1 MQQGA
6 DDTLGVRILGTG
18 IASAL
23 AHPGLLTP
31 ASGLWQA
38 TADLPPRAMPTAL
51 ELTLLLLATSV
62 LGVAA
67 VRWFHQPPVLGY
79 LLVGIAIGPH
89 ALALAPDTP
98 ETHHLAELGIVFL
111 MFSIG
116 LEFSLARLR
125 SMRSI
130 VLGLGL
136 SQVLLTLGAVMAAG
150 LLFGRLFGVAPAGA
164 FALGAALAM
173 SSTAILMKLL
183 VERLELDTEHGRR
196 IVGVLL
202 LQDLAVVPLLV
213 IVPSLSSPA
222 SEMSYALLV
231 AASKAALLLAVL
243 LLGGRSLLRAWLHLV
258 ARRRSQE
265 LFMLNLLLL
274 TLGLAWLAEQ
284 VGLSPALGAFVAG
297 MLLSETE
304 YRHHVE
310 EDIKPFRDVLL
321 GLFFVTVGMALDPRV
336 LASQL
341 PWVLAALALPMGFK
355 FALTLALARLFGADS
370 GTAIKTALPLAAAGE
385 FGFVLINLASD
396 HGLLPGE
403 VRQVVLAAMLL
414 SMLATPFLLA
424 IGARLALRYGGSEW
438 MMRALELHRIAARSM
453 STDRPVVICGYG
465 RSGQHLAKMLEREGI
480 GYVALD
486 LDPDRVREAA
496 MAGHTVVYG
505 DAARRETLVAA
516 GITRAAAIVV
526 SFSDVRAALRII
538 AFAQEINAR
547 IPVIVRT
554 QDDTELDRL
563 LAAGATEVVPEVFE
577 GSLMLGSHALVLLG
591 VPLKRVIRRV
601 RDARDERYRLLR
613 GYFHGAD
620 DPEDGP
626 EEALQVRLHTI
637 LLDADAA
644 AIGRRLDEL
653 DLPGAGVEVTAVRRR
668 GILGDNPSGDLVLQ
682 SGDIVVL
689 RGNAEAL
696 EAVEHLLLAAQ

>member
-1 MQQGA
+1 
-6 DDTLGVRILGTG
+6 
-18 IASAL
+18 
-23 AHPGLLTP
+23 
-31 ASGLWQA
+31 
-38 TADLPPRAMPTAL
+38 MPTAL
-51 ELTLLLLATSV
+51 ELTLLLLAASV

-67 VRWFHQPPVLGY
+67 VRLFHQPPVLGY

-89 ALALAPDTP
+89 ALALVPDSADTQ
-98 ETHHLAELGIVFL
+98 HLAELGIVFL

-116 LEFSLARLR
+116 LEFSLPRLN

-136 SQVLLTLGAVMAAG
+136 TQVVLTLGATLAAG
-150 LLFGRLFGVAPAGA
+150 YVLGPLVGVGMPGV

-173 SSTAILMKLL
+173 SSTAILLKLI
-183 VERLELDTEHGRR
+183 VERMELETEHGRR
-196 IVGVLL
+196 IVGILL

-213 IVPSLSSPA
+213 IVPSLSSPPGA
-222 SEMSYALLV
+222 LGAALLW
-231 AASKAALLLAVL
+231 ACAKAALLLVLL
-243 LLGGRSLLRAWLHLV
+243 LLGGRSLLRTWLHLV

-274 TLGLAWLAEQ
+274 TLGLAWLAGR

-310 EDIKPFRDVLL
+310 EDVKPFRDVLL
-321 GLFFVTVGMALDPRV
+321 GLFFVTIGMALDLRVV
-336 LASQL
+336 LAQL
-341 PWVLAALALPMGFK
+341 PWVIAALLVPMGFK
-355 FALTLALARLFGADS
+355 FASILGLARAFGATP

-385 FGFVLINLASD
+385 FGFVLINLASEKA
-396 HGLLPGE
+396 LLP
-403 VRQVVLAAMLL
+403 VPLQQIVLAAMLL

-424 IGARLALRYGGSEW
+424 SGARLALRFGGSEW
-438 MMRALELHRIAARSM
+438 MMRALELHRIAARSIA
-453 STDRPVVICGYG
+453 TDRHVVICGYG
-465 RSGQHLAKMLEREGI
+465 RSGQHLAKMLEQENI

-486 LDPDRVREAA
+486 LDPDRIREAA
-496 MAGHTVVYG
+496 AAGHTVVYG

-516 GITRAAAIVV
+516 GIARAAALVV

-538 AFAQEINAR
+538 AFAHELNPR
-547 IPVIVRT
+547 VPVIVRT
-554 QDDTELDRL
+554 QDDGDLDRL

-591 VPLKRVIRRV
+591 VPLARVIRRV
-601 RDARDERYRLLR
+601 RDARDSRYRLLR

-620 DPEDGP
+620 DTELGVDEP
-626 EEALQVRLHTI
+626 LQVRLHTVV
-637 LLDADAA
+637 LDTGAGAV
-644 AIGRRLDEL
+644 GRCLDEL
-653 DLPGAGVEVTAVRRR
+653 DLARTGVEVTAVRRH

-682 SGDIVVL
+682 SGDVVVL
-689 RGNAEAL
+689 RGTVAAL
-696 EAVEHLLLAAQ
+696 EAGEQRLLLAA